1 MENYWFF
8 SHFVAYRGMEN
19 DWFNRQ
25 DRLWTHFQ
33 KESKTQKLRTVFL
46 FFHTQGDGGAEGL
59 GGAAAAALAA
69 AGARRRLGAM

>member
-8 SHFVAYRGMEN
+8 SHFVAYRGMDN

-33 KESKTQKLRTVFL
+33 QESKTQKN
-46 FFHTQGDGGAEGL
+46 
-59 GGAAAAALAA
+59 
-69 AGARRRLGAM
+69 